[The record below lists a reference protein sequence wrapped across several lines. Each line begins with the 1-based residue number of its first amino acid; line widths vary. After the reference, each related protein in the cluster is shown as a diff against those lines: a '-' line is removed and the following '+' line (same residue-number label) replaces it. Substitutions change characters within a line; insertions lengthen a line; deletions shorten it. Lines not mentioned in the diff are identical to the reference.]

1 MKTAFRYLTT
11 LATLIGVG
19 SSLRIDINKIE
30 LYIKRRI
37 VEVKSHYNLQLEED
51 CFKKI
56 INYSKK
62 LSVQDKISID
72 EAKEIKDIIEQKI
85 RKKILGSKN
94 SIIDFSIEFNNT
106 YYFNSS
112 SSCPKIINDINLF
125 FKEILKN
132 KFNNIEAS
140 LQNPEGTLN
149 MLNLRDLD
157 LNNITNNKVHII
169 NFNNT
174 LGIYPQHFSNLS
186 NNFNSEKLQQLKGL
200 TNLGNTCFI
209 NALLQSIKNISV
221 LKDTIISL
229 ENLYKHNSIS
239 KSLIDFLRSDNEN
252 LNKKLVK
259 LRQKICFLRPE
270 FANGEIADSLEL
282 VNSLINNLTD
292 EDLVCSKPLELK
304 NLFHFKV
311 QTKLLDPQTQE
322 VKVETPRDIRSS
334 IVLPISNNKIEKP
347 KTINDLEIYKDINSA
362 LKEKY
367 FKGVTP
373 NYNDEVQNINLI
385 DAPEIS
391 KLISLPKVL
400 IISLERYFAHY
411 DNEGK
416 YKGVK
421 KIYNNVDF
429 PFELDMSPY
438 CQLPYQFTQAIYKL
452 NSIIM
457 HHGEDKHYTA
467 YVKKGNLWYHYNDDR
482 KVEILTEG
490 ELKRLLS
497 TSRISYA
504 TPYILFYE
512 QKESSDNIKT
522 EIERIINLEIEN
534 LYLRNILLNH
544 LENLIKNNTDI
555 YQIINQL
562 NKKIKKESKNFF
574 KKLHLYFNNTYIKEN
589 NEGAIHFLINYPSNP
604 VLISLVKLQNLS
616 LPIML
621 INHNAK
627 TKRYNFDNNTL
638 IIIKKLHNFFIKP
651 YLRSINYT

>member
-30 LYIKRRI
+30 LYIKKRI

-51 CFKKI
+51 CFKKV
-56 INYSKK
+56 INYSKN
-62 LSVQDKISID
+62 LSVQGKISID

-132 KFNNIEAS
+132 KFNNIEEF
-140 LQNPEGTLN
+140 LQNPEFALN
-149 MLNLRDLD
+149 VLQIRDLD
-157 LNNITNNKVHII
+157 FNNITNNKVHII
-169 NFNNT
+169 NFNNI
-174 LGIYPQHFSNLS
+174 LGIYPKHFSNLS
-186 NNFNSEKLQQLKGL
+186 NNFPREKSQQLKGL

-221 LKDTIISL
+221 LRDTIISL
-229 ENLYKHNSIS
+229 ENSYKHNSIS
-239 KSLIDFLRSDNEN
+239 KALIDFLHSDNKH
-252 LNKKLVK
+252 LNHKLVK
-259 LRQKICFLRPE
+259 LRQKIHFLRPE

-282 VNSLINNLTD
+282 INSLINNLTD
-292 EDLVCSKPLELK
+292 EDLIDSKPIELK

-311 QTKLLDPQTQE
+311 KTKLLDPKTQE

-334 IVLPISNNKIEKP
+334 IVLSISKTKIEKP

-367 FKGVTP
+367 FRGITP
-373 NYNDEVQNINLI
+373 NYNDEEQNINLI
-385 DAPEIS
+385 DAPEITR
-391 KLISLPKVL
+391 LISLPKVL
-400 IISLERYFAHY
+400 IISLERYFTYY
-411 DNEGK
+411 DNKGR
-416 YKGVK
+416 YKGYK

-438 CQLPYQFTQAIYKL
+438 CELPYQFTQTIYKL

-457 HHGEDKHYTA
+457 HHGEDRHYTA
-467 YVKKGNLWYHYNDDR
+467 YVKKGDLWYHYNDDR

-497 TSRISYA
+497 TSKTSYA

-512 QKESSDNIKT
+512 QKESSDNIKA
-522 EIERIINLEIEN
+522 EIERTINLEIEN
-534 LYLRNILLNH
+534 PYLRNILLNH

-555 YQIINQL
+555 YQIINRL
-562 NKKIKKESKNFF
+562 NNKIKKESKKFF
-574 KKLHLYFNNTYIKEN
+574 KKLHLYFNHTYIKKN

-604 VLISLVKLQNLS
+604 VLISIVKMQNLS
-616 LPIML
+616 SPIML

-627 TKRYNFDNNTL
+627 KYNFDNNTL
-638 IIIKKLHNFFIKP
+638 KIIKKLHNFFIKP
-651 YLRSINYT
+651 HLRDQ